1 MSIVEKAA
9 KLLLHSPPGEVDD
22 VFNDIRGIVNDDEA
36 LQEHIEPV
44 LAESN
49 MQHFLVVEVPETES
63 KVLLTPYNKLE
74 DGRYLCPNTQQEFA
88 FDHVRRVAHDAQEA
102 AAAGANEEQR
112 AQLQTALDAYVLAH
126 YPEGAGTVFSH
137 EGQLVLCIVSNRF
150 SPGNFW
156 NGSWRAVWSFSAE
169 TGQLNGSAKV
179 TVHYFED
186 GNVQLD
192 TQAEFTADLEGDFQR
207 GINDGFRQLAEKTF
221 RGLRRT
227 LPVTRNK
234 VDWEKIANYRIG
246 SELTMAGGSGEMLP
260 IGKDTAVKEL
270 LENSL
275 DSGATSVEIRLK
287 DNGLTSITVI
297 DNGSG
302 IASAAHATVCRKHWT
317 SKIRSFTDLSTITT
331 FGFRGEALSSLC
343 AVATLTYDMAGA
355 LASSS
360 PVARSHGTT
369 QELQRHARREYLKLV
384 GLVEQYAIISNARL
398 VLSNQ
403 TKGSA
408 SVAVRTAAQSSL
420 LGRLSAVFGR
430 SKGLDVTVGGHVSRA
445 LPEAGRSA
453 SDKQYFFVNGRPCEF
468 MRAKRLVNELF
479 RGKCPARYPV
489 FAIMVGVN
497 QDTVDVNLT
506 PDKRTILLRHEDVV
520 LRALREAVGEA
531 LEPKESEFAV
541 HKKVQVLLGGAGTK
555 RPAEQMDIRS
565 SDDFE
570 APPLKT
576 RVSPSVVMVT
586 KPAQPPALVH
596 APSSIPLESSSLLAT
611 PTASA
616 PPAVPKRQPAKKP
629 ATMVIGACRNRLRD
643 ISYDWS
649 KVSARMQQR
658 QQSASI
664 PEPPSTP
671 ETASGVHLS
680 DAEARASLSRLIRKS
695 DFAQMQVL
703 GQFNLG
709 FIIARFRDDLFII
722 DQHASDEK
730 YNFETLQSTARIASQ
745 PLIRPHVLELNI
757 VDEAV
762 AMQNLHVLERNGF
775 GLSVDEQAV
784 PGRRLSMV
792 SQPVID
798 QTMFSEAD
806 LRELIARL
814 SADPQPRCERASPH
828 SVMIGD
834 PLSSAQMRRIVAN
847 LSGLDHPWNCPHGR
861 PVMRHLF
868 HLPQ

>member
-1 MSIVEKAA
+1 MST
-9 KLLLHSPPGEVDD
+9 D
-22 VFNDIRGIVNDDEA
+22 
-36 LQEHIEPV
+36 
-44 LAESN
+44 
-49 MQHFLVVEVPETES
+49 
-63 KVLLTPYNKLE
+63 
-74 DGRYLCPNTQQEFA
+74 
-88 FDHVRRVAHDAQEA
+88 
-102 AAAGANEEQR
+102 
-112 AQLQTALDAYVLAH
+112 
-126 YPEGAGTVFSH
+126 TV
-137 EGQLVLCIVSNRF
+137 
-150 SPGNFW
+150 
-156 NGSWRAVWSFSAE
+156 
-169 TGQLNGSAKV
+169 
-179 TVHYFED
+179 
-186 GNVQLD
+186 
-192 TQAEFTADLEGDFQR
+192 
-207 GINDGFRQLAEKTF
+207 
-221 RGLRRT
+221 
-227 LPVTRNK
+227 
-234 VDWEKIANYRIG
+234 
-246 SELTMAGGSGEMLP
+246 AGGSGEMLP
-260 IGKDTAVKEL
+260 IGKDTVHRLCSGQVIVDLATAVKEL

-317 SKIRSFTDLSTITT
+317 SKIRSFADLSTITT

-343 AVATLTYDMAGA
+343 AVATVSITTSTRESDPMGVQLTYDMAGA

-369 QELQRHARREYLKLV
+369 VVLTNLFGRWPVRQQELQRHARREYLKLV

-403 TKGSA
+403 TKGNA

-420 LGRLSAVFGR
+420 LGRLSAVFGSQQR
-430 SKGLDVTVGGHVSRA
+430 PLLAEISFTQTIEGLDVTVGGHVSRA

-555 RPAEQMDIRS
+555 RPAEQMDSDEPSVVPPAAAAPPAVVRS

-611 PTASA
+611 PTVSA

-658 QQSASI
+658 QQSTSI

-757 VDEAV
+757 VDESV

-814 SADPQPRCERASPH
+814 SADPQPRCERARRMFASRACRK